1 MAVGVA
7 RAEAA
12 VASRVYVAGRR
23 VPRSAKVR
31 GAHHPHRPVVVA
43 VSTVFPD
50 EAVVG

>member
-31 GAHHPHRPVVVA
+31 GAHRPIES
-43 VSTVFPD
+43 STFAPD

>member
-31 GAHHPHRPVVVA
+31 GAHHPHRPSES
-43 VSTVFPD
+43 STFFPD

>member
-23 VPRSAKVR
+23 VPRSVAKVR
-31 GAHHPHRPVVVA
+31 GAHRPHRPIES
-43 VSTVFPD
+43 STFSPD

>member
-31 GAHHPHRPVVVA
+31 GAHHPHRPVVHRYQH
-43 VSTVFPD
+43 FPD

>member
-31 GAHHPHRPVVVA
+31 GAHHPIVHHHQH
-43 VSTVFPD
+43 FPE

>member
-31 GAHHPHRPVVVA
+31 GAHCPHRPIES
-43 VSTVFPD
+43 STFSPD

>member
-31 GAHHPHRPVVVA
+31 CPPPTPSSRVVHR
-43 VSTVFPD
+43 FPG

>member
-31 GAHHPHRPVVVA
+31 CPPPHRPIIHRY
-43 VSTVFPD
+43 PG

>member
-31 GAHHPHRPVVVA
+31 GAHHPLRPSL
-43 VSTVFPD
+43 STVFPE

>member
-12 VASRVYVAGRR
+12 VASRTYVAGRR

-31 GAHHPHRPVVVA
+31 GAHHPHRELVVHQHN
-43 VSTVFPD
+43 FPD

>member
-31 GAHHPHRPVVVA
+31 GAHRPHRPIES
-43 VSTVFPD
+43 STFFPD